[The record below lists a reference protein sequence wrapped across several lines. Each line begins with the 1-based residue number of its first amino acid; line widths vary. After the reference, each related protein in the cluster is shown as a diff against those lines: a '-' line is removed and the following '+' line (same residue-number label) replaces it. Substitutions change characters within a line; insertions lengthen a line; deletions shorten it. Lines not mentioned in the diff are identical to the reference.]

1 MIGKLVHRRVTPGI
15 NYFAGNHLYTSM
27 ERGTVGVKCLVQEE
41 NKLHGQGS
49 NADRISI
56 LKNNCIILLLYSL
69 HILPT
74 TWMNQHIMILNEF
87 KDSIA
92 DITGGYRFG
101 FVTAFQILSPITYTT
116 SEFQINEAGL
126 AWKDEQNFW
135 NYIKFSR

>member
-1 MIGKLVHRRVTPGI
+1 MDGKLVHRRVTPGI

-49 NADRISI
+49 NADRITCSI

-74 TWMNQHIMILNEF
+74 T
-87 KDSIA
+87 
-92 DITGGYRFG
+92 
-101 FVTAFQILSPITYTT
+101 
-116 SEFQINEAGL
+116 
-126 AWKDEQNFW
+126 
-135 NYIKFSR
+135 